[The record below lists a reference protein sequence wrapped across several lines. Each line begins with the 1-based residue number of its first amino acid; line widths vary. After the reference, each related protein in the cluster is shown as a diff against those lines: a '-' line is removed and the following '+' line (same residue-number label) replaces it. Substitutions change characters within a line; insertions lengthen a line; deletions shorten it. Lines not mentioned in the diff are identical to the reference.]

1 VSWRVV
7 AEKDF
12 RDGIRSRWL
21 WGLSLFFVAFIAGS
35 TALFYTVTGSGE
47 GGATSKDLF
56 GLFAGAGFLSFSYT
70 GLLAFA
76 LVFIALITSYASVVG
91 ERDSGTLKLLL
102 SLPHSRRDVVVGKV
116 LGRSVVVVAPVLLGF
131 LVAAVVMVVVGVRV
145 NFGTYLP
152 QVLLTALLA
161 VVFVAVGVGLSASAG
176 TSRRATLT
184 AFGLYFLFSV
194 LWASVPSGAV
204 SLVNEVRKAL
214 GMETIAAATRV
225 KLQLFLKHLN
235 PLRAYETLVA
245 QVYFAADAASS
256 SGSQLPPDV
265 QARILKAGFGTRI
278 VIQEQG
284 LFADSL
290 PIYLSTGFMF
300 VVLLTWG
307 LLPPLLGF
315 LAFDDA
321 DL

>member
-12 RDGIRSRWL
+12 RDAVRSRWL

-35 TALFYTVTGSGE
+35 TALFYTVVGSGD
-47 GGATSKDLF
+47 GAATSKDLF

-76 LVFIALITSYASVVG
+76 LVFIALITSYAAVVG

-116 LGRSVVVVAPVLLGF
+116 LGRSGVVVAPVVLGF
-131 LVAAVVMVVVGVRV
+131 LVAAVVMVVAGVRV

-152 QVLLTALLA
+152 QVLLTSLLG
-161 VVFVAVGVGLSASAG
+161 VVFVAVGVGLSASAR

-184 AFGLYFLFSV
+184 VFGLYFLFSV
-194 LWASVPSGAV
+194 LWASVPSGVV
-204 SLVNEVRKAL
+204 SLVNEARKAL
-214 GMETIAAATRV
+214 GMETIAAATEV

-245 QVYFAADAASS
+245 QVYFAAQ
-256 SGSQLPPDV
+256 SGSSQLPPDV
-265 QARILKAGFGTRI
+265 QARILKAGFGTRV

-290 PIYLSTGFMF
+290 PLYLSTGFMF
-300 VVLLTWG
+300 VVLLAWG
-307 LLPPLLGF
+307 VVPPLLGF